1 MKKIIVVHALRSF
14 NFAAL
19 AAGVV
24 LLANMTGGCAKPEKE
39 KEPEVTVQTTP
50 AEKKDISQIIT
61 EEAVIFP
68 VQQATVAPKIT
79 STIKQFLVQRG
90 TRVKKGQLL
99 AVLENADLAAA
110 AVSSQ
115 GDFRQAEAAYAT
127 SVGSSIPQ
135 QLQKAE
141 LDAASAKSAF
151 EAQEKI
157 SNSRKDLFKQGAIPR
172 RDLDTAEVAL
182 VAARS
187 QNEQAQKQLADLQR
201 LGQQQALKSAEGQK
215 LSAQGKYLGAK
226 AQLSYSEIR
235 SPIDGV
241 VTDRPLYV
249 GDVATANQPLL
260 TVMDTSKLI
269 AKGHLPQS
277 EAVQLK
283 AGNAAEIK
291 IPGVEEPI
299 EAKVTLISP
308 ALDPGSTTL
317 EVWVEARKPNP
328 ALRPGITV
336 QAELTAKTDKDVIV
350 VPAAAVFKNPE
361 GGGAYV
367 LLAGSDDKAH
377 LKAVHVGI
385 RNAESAEIVS
395 GIKEGDPV
403 ITTGGYAVPDGTKI
417 KIEKPEAPE
426 KEGAAGDK
434 KDDADDKD
442 KAGDKKDDE
451 KDEKSATKP
460 GPPPA
465 SKPTAKPAAKP
476 TSPAP
481 DKDKE

>member
-1 MKKIIVVHALRSF
+1 MKKITVVDAFRKF
-14 NFAAL
+14 KFVAI
-19 AAGVV
+19 AGSAM
-24 LLANMTGGCAKPEKE
+24 LLANLAVGCSKSEAE
-39 KEPEVTVQTTP
+39 KEPEVSVQTTP

-68 VQQATVAPKIT
+68 LQQATVAPKIT

-90 TRVKKGQLL
+90 TKVKKGQLL
-99 AVLENADLAAA
+99 AVLENADLSAA
-110 AVSSQ
+110 AVASQ
-115 GDFRQAEAAYAT
+115 GDFQQAEAAYAT
-127 SVGSSIPQ
+127 SVGASIPQ
-135 QLQKAE
+135 QIQKAE
-141 LDAASAKSAF
+141 LDAASSKSAF
-151 EAQEKI
+151 DAQEKI
-157 SNSRKDLFKQGAIPR
+157 YNSRKDLFQQGAIPR

-201 LGQQQALKSAEGQK
+201 LGKEQALKSAQGQK
-215 LSAQGKYLGAK
+215 LSAEGKYLGAK

-241 VTDRPLYV
+241 ITDRPLYV
-249 GDVATANQPLL
+249 GDLATANQPLL
-260 TVMDTSKLI
+260 TVMNTSKLI

-277 EAVQLK
+277 QAVQLK
-283 AGNAAEIK
+283 AGNAAEINV
-291 IPGVEEPI
+291 PGLEEPI
-299 EAKVTLISP
+299 EGKVTLVSP

-336 QAELTAKTDKDVIV
+336 QVEVTAKTNKDVIV

-361 GGGAYV
+361 GSGDYV
-367 LLAGSDDKAH
+367 LLAGTDDKAH
-377 LKAVHVGI
+377 LKTVHVGI
-385 RNAESAEIVS
+385 RNAESAEIAS
-395 GIKEGDPV
+395 GIKEGDAV
-403 ITTGGYAVPDGTKI
+403 ITAGGYGVPDGTKI

-434 KDDADDKD
+434 KDEDDKD
-442 KAGDKKDDE
+442 KKDEKDDKKDE
-451 KDEKSATKP
+451 KP
-460 GPPPA
+460 GAKPPA
-465 SKPTAKPAAKP
+465 A
-476 TSPAP
+476 

>member
-1 MKKIIVVHALRSF
+1 MKKITVVDAFRKF
-14 NFAAL
+14 KFVAI
-19 AAGVV
+19 AGSAM
-24 LLANMTGGCAKPEKE
+24 LLANLAVGCSKSEAE
-39 KEPEVTVQTTP
+39 KEPEVSVQSTP

-68 VQQATVAPKIT
+68 LQQATVAPKIT

-90 TRVKKGQLL
+90 TKVKKGQLL
-99 AVLENADLAAA
+99 AVLENADLSAA
-110 AVSSQ
+110 AVASQ
-115 GDFRQAEAAYAT
+115 GDFQQAEAAYAT
-127 SVGSSIPQ
+127 SVGASIPQ
-135 QLQKAE
+135 QIQKAE
-141 LDAASAKSAF
+141 LDAASSKSAF
-151 EAQEKI
+151 DAQEKI
-157 SNSRKDLFKQGAIPR
+157 YNSRKDLFQQGAIPR

-201 LGQQQALKSAEGQK
+201 LGKEQALKSAQGQK
-215 LSAQGKYLGAK
+215 LSAEGKYLGAK

-241 VTDRPLYV
+241 ITDRPLYV
-249 GDVATANQPLL
+249 GDLATANQPLL
-260 TVMDTSKLI
+260 TVMNTSKLI

-277 EAVQLK
+277 QAVQLK
-283 AGNAAEIK
+283 AGNAAEINV
-291 IPGVEEPI
+291 PGLEEPI
-299 EAKVTLISP
+299 EGKVTLVSP

-336 QAELTAKTDKDVIV
+336 QVEVTAKTNKDVIV

-361 GGGAYV
+361 GSGDYV
-367 LLAGSDDKAH
+367 LLAGTDDKAH
-377 LKAVHVGI
+377 LKTVHVGI
-385 RNAESAEIVS
+385 RNAESAEIAS
-395 GIKEGDPV
+395 GIKEGDAV
-403 ITTGGYAVPDGTKI
+403 ITAGGYGVPDGTKI

-434 KDDADDKD
+434 KDEDDKD
-442 KAGDKKDDE
+442 KKDEKDDKKDE
-451 KDEKSATKP
+451 KP
-460 GPPPA
+460 GAKPPA
-465 SKPTAKPAAKP
+465 A
-476 TSPAP
+476 